1 MKETTKKIAPGVY
14 LSVIGGML
22 PKPLPGCHF
31 EDLGFFRLLKPNKPG
46 PSDPSYALPGAGPV
60 MGALHG

>member
-1 MKETTKKIAPGVY
+1 MKETAKKIAPGVY

-31 EDLGFFRLLKPNKPG
+31 EDLGFFRLLKPNKSC
-46 PSDPSYALPGAGPV
+46 PSDPSYVLLGAGPV
-60 MGALHG
+60 MGAQA